1 MAGIDMHYLSLVD
14 RPTSS
19 TGKKPESRR
28 RPFLIA
34 RIWNAYRKEGGSV
47 SPSLRRRGP
56 RGISHLVPVIKFYV
70 SILLCISRAQYPG
83 GSRGRRKGPVTVCA
97 VDLDMAAGFSPG

>member
-1 MAGIDMHYLSLVD
+1 MAGIDMHCLSLVD
-14 RPTSS
+14 RLTSS
-19 TGKKPESRR
+19 GKKPESRRRR

-34 RIWNAYRKEGGSV
+34 RIWNAYRKEGGS
-47 SPSLRRRGP
+47 LRRGP

-83 GSRGRRKGPVTVCA
+83 SRGRRKGPVTVCA
-97 VDLDMAAGFSPG
+97 VDLDMAAAGFSPG

>member
-1 MAGIDMHYLSLVD
+1 MAGIDMHCLSLVD

-28 RPFLIA
+28 RRLFLIA

-47 SPSLRRRGP
+47 CPSLRRRGP

-83 GSRGRRKGPVTVCA
+83 RKGPVTVCA